1 MRLDDETDG
10 VHIWRS
16 RVTVRRAT
24 MMEGGRMAGMSRRS
38 FIGLSGSAV
47 ASASLAACGAQGGTA
62 QPAVVASETE
72 EVPEAEPERATESY
86 GPRED
91 DASGFVLLT
100 DVVPDAMLDIRYY
113 STFNFVGERIDGYE
127 QPVALVTREAAEAL
141 RIASDIVMDQG
152 YRLKIYD
159 AYRPQMA
166 VDHFIRWG
174 QDPSDTRTKQYFYP
188 DLDKSQVFPLGYVAE
203 RSGHSRGSTLDLTLF
218 DMTAGRDLDM
228 GGTFD
233 LFSEVS
239 HPDYEYIAQSQYAN
253 RMILRG
259 AMREAGFESLPLEWW
274 HFVLADEPYPYTYFT
289 FPSSTD
295 ALA

>member
-1 MRLDDETDG
+1 
-10 VHIWRS
+10 
-16 RVTVRRAT
+16 
-24 MMEGGRMAGMSRRS
+24 MAGMSRRS
-38 FIGLSGSAV
+38 FIGLTGSAA
-47 ASASLAACGAQGGTA
+47 ASVSLSACGAQVSA
-62 QPAVVASETE
+62 PQPAVVTTDAE
-72 EVPEAEPERATESY
+72 EEPQAEPERAAESY

-100 DVVPDAMLDIRYY
+100 DAVPDAMLDIRYY

-141 RIASDIVMDQG
+141 RVASDIVMAQG

-166 VDHFIRWG
+166 VDHFVRWG
-174 QDPSDTRTKQYFYP
+174 QDLDDTRNKQYFYP
-188 DLDKSQVFPLGYVAE
+188 DLDKSQIFPLGYVAE
-203 RSGHSRGSTLDLTLF
+203 RSGHSRGSTIDLTLF
-218 DMTAGRDLDM
+218 DMIAGRDLDM

-259 AMREAGFESLPLEWW
+259 AMRDAGFEPLPLEWW
-274 HFVLADEPYPYTYFT
+274 HFVLADEPYPTTYFT

-295 ALA
+295 SLS

>member
-1 MRLDDETDG
+1 
-10 VHIWRS
+10 
-16 RVTVRRAT
+16 
-24 MMEGGRMAGMSRRS
+24 MAGMSRRS
-38 FIGLSGSAV
+38 FIGLSGGTLAG
-47 ASASLAACGAQGGTA
+47 ASLAACGAKA
-62 QPAVVASETE
+62 SAPQPAVVTSNE
-72 EVPEAEPERATESY
+72 EEIPEAESEQAAESY
-86 GPRED
+86 GPSED

-100 DVVPDAMLDIRYY
+100 DAVPDAMLDIRYY

-141 RIASDIVMDQG
+141 RVASDIVMDQG

-174 QDPSDTRTKQYFYP
+174 QDLSDTRTKQYFYP

-203 RSGHSRGSTLDLTLF
+203 RSGHSRGSTIDLTLF

-239 HPDYEYIAQSQYAN
+239 HPDYENISQSQYAN

-259 AMREAGFESLPLEWW
+259 AMREAGFEPLPLEWW
-274 HFVLADEPYPYTYFT
+274 HFVLANEPYPNTYFT
-289 FPSSTD
+289 FPSSVD
-295 ALA
+295 ALS